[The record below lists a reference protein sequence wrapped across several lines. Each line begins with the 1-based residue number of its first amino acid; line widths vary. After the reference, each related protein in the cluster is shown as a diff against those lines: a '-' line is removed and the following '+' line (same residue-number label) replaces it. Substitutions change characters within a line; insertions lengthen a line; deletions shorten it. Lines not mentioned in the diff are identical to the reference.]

1 MNKAACYFIISFK
14 LIVRKAMI
22 VFFNFESYNCIMKY
36 SNAES
41 VYRFSVTPLKL
52 LAEPLLIHFVGG
64 NKGFLFYQN

>member
-1 MNKAACYFIISFK
+1 
-14 LIVRKAMI
+14 MI

-52 LAEPLLIHFVGG
+52 LAEPLLIHFMGG
-64 NKGFLFYQN
+64 NKGFLFDQN